1 MDKNI
6 VSPFFL
12 THGVDYYAI
21 PVSDLAECYTGH
33 AAGDSQQQA

>member
-12 THGVDYYAI
+12 THGVYALSI
-21 PVSDLAECYTGH
+21 QVSQPVVLLRHLITMNA
-33 AAGDSQQQA
+33 